1 MSGSMGECNNCADQA
16 IFHEGSDCFFGEA
29 SYVNLLLNFTLY
41 AYSLAPTLTWICP
54 RGVELQT
61 SPTLTGSAHSAVTIC
76 IKYSLLS
83 TVNTHTSLLTQS
95 RSARVTPCEP
105 LRVYS
110 DIERSRLQ
118 LQWPTLYMIWI
129 LDKAKT
135 AGGGVLYQMNLV
147 LPKKN
152 TSYLQNLRQIT
163 CYFMIWHVA
172 CIAHLVTGNYTY
184 SVSMTLW
191 PIMWGISI
199 SALQPAQTLKQTS
212 KFSSLKCKN
221 EAHGLQGLPD

>member
-1 MSGSMGECNNCADQA
+1 MMSGSMGECNNCADQA

-105 LRVYS
+105 LRRILWHWTVSTAIAMTHIVY
-110 DIERSRLQ
+110 DLDSRQ
-118 LQWPTLYMIWI
+118 SKNCRGW
-129 LDKAKT
+129 
-135 AGGGVLYQMNLV
+135 GVRTDM
-147 LPKKN
+147 
-152 TSYLQNLRQIT
+152 
-163 CYFMIWHVA
+163 
-172 CIAHLVTGNYTY
+172 
-184 SVSMTLW
+184 
-191 PIMWGISI
+191 
-199 SALQPAQTLKQTS
+199 
-212 KFSSLKCKN
+212 
-221 EAHGLQGLPD
+221 

>member
-1 MSGSMGECNNCADQA
+1 MSGSMGEWNNCADQA
-16 IFHEGSDCFFGEA
+16 IFHEGLDCFFGEA

-172 CIAHLVTGNYTY
+172 CIAHLVTGIHIAC
-184 SVSMTLW
+184 LW
-191 PIMWGISI
+191 HFDQ
-199 SALQPAQTLKQTS
+199 LCEVFLYQRYNLHRS

>member
-1 MSGSMGECNNCADQA
+1 MMSGSMGECNNCADQA
-16 IFHEGSDCFFGEA
+16 IFHEGLDCFFGEA

-110 DIERSRLQ
+110 DIEQSRLQ

-135 AGGGVLYQMNLV
+135 AGGGVLG
-147 LPKKN
+147 
-152 TSYLQNLRQIT
+152 QI
-163 CYFMIWHVA
+163 CNV
-172 CIAHLVTGNYTY
+172 N
-184 SVSMTLW
+184 
-191 PIMWGISI
+191 
-199 SALQPAQTLKQTS
+199 
-212 KFSSLKCKN
+212 
-221 EAHGLQGLPD
+221 

>member
-1 MSGSMGECNNCADQA
+1 MMSGSMGECNNCADQA

-29 SYVNLLLNFTLY
+29 SYVNLLLNFILY

-135 AGGGVLYQMNLV
+135 AGGGVLG
-147 LPKKN
+147 
-152 TSYLQNLRQIT
+152 QI
-163 CYFMIWHVA
+163 CNV
-172 CIAHLVTGNYTY
+172 N
-184 SVSMTLW
+184 
-191 PIMWGISI
+191 
-199 SALQPAQTLKQTS
+199 
-212 KFSSLKCKN
+212 
-221 EAHGLQGLPD
+221 

>member
-95 RSARVTPCEP
+95 RSARVTPCVTRI
-105 LRVYS
+105 LWHWTVSTAIAMTHIVY
-110 DIERSRLQ
+110 DLDSRQ
-118 LQWPTLYMIWI
+118 SKNCRGW
-129 LDKAKT
+129 
-135 AGGGVLYQMNLV
+135 GVRTDM
-147 LPKKN
+147 
-152 TSYLQNLRQIT
+152 
-163 CYFMIWHVA
+163 
-172 CIAHLVTGNYTY
+172 
-184 SVSMTLW
+184 
-191 PIMWGISI
+191 
-199 SALQPAQTLKQTS
+199 
-212 KFSSLKCKN
+212 
-221 EAHGLQGLPD
+221 

>member
-1 MSGSMGECNNCADQA
+1 MMSGSMGEWNNCADQA
-16 IFHEGSDCFFGEA
+16 IFHEGLDCFFGEA

-95 RSARVTPCEP
+95 CSARVTPCEP

-172 CIAHLVTGNYTY
+172 CIAHLVTGIHIAC
-184 SVSMTLW
+184 LW
-191 PIMWGISI
+191 HFDQ
-199 SALQPAQTLKQTS
+199 LCEVFLYQRYNL
-212 KFSSLKCKN
+212 
-221 EAHGLQGLPD
+221 HRR

>member
-1 MSGSMGECNNCADQA
+1 MMSGSMGEWNNCADQA
-16 IFHEGSDCFFGEA
+16 IFHEGLDCFFGEA

-172 CIAHLVTGNYTY
+172 CIAHLVTGIHIAC
-184 SVSMTLW
+184 LW
-191 PIMWGISI
+191 HFDQ
-199 SALQPAQTLKQTS
+199 LCEVFLYQRYNLHRS